1 MFLRVR
7 PTPPHGMHALT
18 MCVLL
23 LAALSR
29 LIVAQ
34 SSSSSTVSGTTVTY
48 EIIGDANVTTNMTL
62 WDEYPVIPM
71 DTVYSVMASIL
82 NGVLPGTTP
91 ARRDSSGPGTTSAAP
106 KQEDEPMKW
115 YWILLIALGG
125 AIGVTAIVLAI
136 YFGIEASKAKAM
148 HAEIPLLPPNEFST
162 RPPPPEAEGIRPAGC
177 AVSSSLGFRY
187 SSSGGGGYTKI
198 IQLPIV
204 CPKPRDG
211 SSQ

>member
-1 MFLRVR
+1 
-7 PTPPHGMHALT
+7 MHALT
-18 MCVLL
+18 ICVLL
-23 LAALSR
+23 LAAFSR

-34 SSSSSTVSGTTVTY
+34 SSSSSTVSGTTITY
-48 EIIGDANVTTNMTL
+48 EIIGDANVTTNLTV
-62 WDEYPVIPM
+62 WDEYPVTLT
-71 DTVYSVMASIL
+71 DTVYSVMASLL

-91 ARRDSSGPGTTSAAP
+91 ARRDTSSPGTTSTAP

-136 YFGIEASKAKAM
+136 YFGIEASKAKAT
-148 HAEIPLLPPNEFST
+148 HAEIPLLPPNDYST
-162 RPPPPEAEGIRPAGC
+162 RPPPPPPEAEGIRPAGGG

-187 SSSGGGGYTKI
+187 SSSGGGGYSKI

-211 SSQ
+211 AYPPPPSPGSQ